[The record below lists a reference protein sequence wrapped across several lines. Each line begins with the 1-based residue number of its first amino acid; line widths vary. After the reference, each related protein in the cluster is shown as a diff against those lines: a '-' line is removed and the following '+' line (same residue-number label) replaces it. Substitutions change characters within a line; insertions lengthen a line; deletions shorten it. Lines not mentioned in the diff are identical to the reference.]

1 MSRETILN
9 FIGGTFVQSNGKTI
23 DVLNP
28 SDNSV
33 LAQVEFATASLI
45 DLAVEKAK
53 EAEIQWKNQTFKKRT
68 EVIFNL
74 RNLLIKNQ
82 KELAECI
89 RRENGKSEIESEADV
104 AKAIESCEFAV
115 SLPAL
120 ISGRTQYVSTGIEV
134 KELIKPVGIVV
145 SITPFN
151 FPLMVPMWT
160 IPNVLVTGNA
170 MILKPSEQTPM
181 TASLLAALLQEAGLP
196 AGLFSVINGGKD
208 IVEALCD
215 HPDIQVITFVGST
228 PIAET
233 VYKRATS
240 HLKRCLALGGAKNHL
255 IVTDDVDQSAVAGEI
270 TAAAYGM
277 SGQRCMAASVVLAV
291 GKCDRLINEIVELSK
306 KYLFKN
312 TLPPL
317 ISMENVH
324 KLHDYLNKTTGS
336 ILVDGRN
343 ADKCDATYSCFV
355 GPSVILYDT
364 YAEMPK
370 QEIFAPTLEVIR
382 CATLDEALRYQN
394 ESPYANGA
402 SIFTGS
408 GRYASDAVN
417 EMSAGMLGVN
427 IGIPVPRDPYS
438 FGGLKSSKFGYGD
451 ISGYDSIHLFTETQ
465 KITTKWD
472 PKEKKDWAS

>member
-1 MSRETILN
+1 MKTETILN
-9 FIGGTFVQSNGKTI
+9 FVNGTFVHGEGRTI

-28 SDNSV
+28 EDNSV
-33 LAQVEFATASLI
+33 LAQVEFATIPLI
-45 DLAVEKAK
+45 DLAVKKAK
-53 EAEIQWKNQTFKKRT
+53 EAQIQWKKQTFKKRT
-68 EVIFNL
+68 EVIFAL
-74 RNLLIKNQ
+74 RNLLIENQ
-82 KELAECI
+82 QNLVECI
-89 RRENGKSEIESEADV
+89 HHENGKTYVESEADV
-104 AKAIESCEFAV
+104 AKAIESCEFAI

-120 ISGRTQYVSTGIEV
+120 LSGRTQYVSTGIEV
-134 KELIKPVGIVV
+134 KELIKPVGIVA

-181 TASLLAALLQEAGLP
+181 TASILAELFKKAGLP
-196 AGLFSVINGGKD
+196 AGLFTVLNGGKD
-208 IVEALCD
+208 VVEAICD
-215 HPDIQVITFVGST
+215 HPDIQVVTFVGST
-228 PIAET
+228 PVAET

-240 HLKRCLALGGAKNHL
+240 HLKRCLALGGAKNNL
-255 IVTDDVDQSAVAGEI
+255 IVTEDVDQCSVACEI

-291 GKCDRLINEIVELSK
+291 GNCEKLIDEIVSISK
-306 KYLFKN
+306 KCLNKN

-317 ISMENVH
+317 ISIENVH
-324 KLHDYLNKTTGS
+324 KLHEYLSKSNGS

-343 ADKCDATYSCFV
+343 TEKCELSNSCFV

-364 YAEMPK
+364 YEAMPK
-370 QEIFAPTLEVIR
+370 LEIFAPTLEIIR
-382 CATLDEALRYQN
+382 CASLEEALHYQN

-427 IGIPVPRDPYS
+427 IGIPVPREPYS

-451 ISGYDSIHLFTETQ
+451 ISGYDSIHLFTVTQ